1 MLNMEF
7 VSLETSQP
15 QQEGGLLSFETYFG
29 YIESVSDA
37 ERVIAAVKAG
47 QLRQTFVR
55 LSQRD
60 QGLIRSGT
68 VIVWEEGLSGIQRWT
83 DGRTWS
89 ASRFQDEFL
98 IYQELPPKPG
108 SSKPRPFDGGL
119 RKRAISIQDR
129 QGKRYHLTN
138 YYYPKDAE
146 ACLLR
151 PYDDPRFAPKRALQS
166 DMLSESTPILRF
178 RPEHTYRMSLPPLD
192 HLLVHVKPSY
202 HAEDLRQLDL
212 INCHRSL

>member
-1 MLNMEF
+1 MEF
-7 VSLETSQP
+7 VSLETP

-29 YIESVSDA
+29 FIESVSDA
-37 ERVIAAVKAG
+37 ERVIGAVKQG

-60 QGLIRSGT
+60 QCLIRSGT

-119 RKRAISIQDR
+119 RKRAISILDR
-129 QGKRYHLTN
+129 EGKRYHLTN

-146 ACLLR
+146 TCLLR
-151 PYDDPRFAPKRALQS
+151 PYDDPRFAKRALPS
-166 DMLSESTPILRF
+166 DASESTPVLRF
-178 RPEHTYRMSLPPLD
+178 RQDHVYRMSLPPLD
-192 HLLVHVKPSY
+192 HLLAKPSY
-202 HAEDLRQLDL
+202 HAEDLRQLNL

>member
-98 IYQELPPKPG
+98 IYQELPLNREVQSPARLTAASASAQSPSKTGKENVTTSQTTTTPRMPKLA
-108 SSKPRPFDGGL
+108 SSAR
-119 RKRAISIQDR
+119 
-129 QGKRYHLTN
+129 TT
-138 YYYPKDAE
+138 
-146 ACLLR
+146 
-151 PYDDPRFAPKRALQS
+151 
-166 DMLSESTPILRF
+166 TPA
-178 RPEHTYRMSLPPLD
+178 LPPSAPCNQTCFQSPP
-192 HLLVHVKPSY
+192 PSSGSGQSIPT
-202 HAEDLRQLDL
+202 A
-212 INCHRSL
+212 